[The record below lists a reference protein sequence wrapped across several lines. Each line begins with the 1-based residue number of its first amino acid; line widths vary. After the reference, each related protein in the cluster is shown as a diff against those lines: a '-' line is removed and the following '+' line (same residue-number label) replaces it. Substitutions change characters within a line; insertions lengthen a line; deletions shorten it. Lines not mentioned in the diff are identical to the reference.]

1 MSEEGI
7 YNDIF
12 HYLKFNHLVES
23 DKKFYLFDVKTGFS
37 QEYKAQSC
45 LIPDP
50 AIDSNFKSIFSNK
63 SKRFENFLNSVYFI
77 PKDMEISDIEYLV
90 GDFNA
95 IGEKYGLNC
104 LHADIACKGTLKQ
117 KNKKN
122 TKETLLDVEIQINW
136 LEDMDDK
143 LFEYGSLLRNDYSN
157 KINEERIHKKKDEK
171 DNQIE
176 ENEEN
181 EEDEEDE
188 EDNKKSEEKK
198 KKLITKE
205 FI

>member
-1 MSEEGI
+1 
-7 YNDIF
+7 
-12 HYLKFNHLVES
+12 
-23 DKKFYLFDVKTGFS
+23 
-37 QEYKAQSC
+37 
-45 LIPDP
+45 
-50 AIDSNFKSIFSNK
+50 
-63 SKRFENFLNSVYFI
+63 
-77 PKDMEISDIEYLV
+77 MEISDIEYLV

-157 KINEERIHKKKDEK
+157 KINEERMHKKKDEK
-171 DNQIE
+171 DNQI
-176 ENEEN
+176 EEN

>member
-12 HYLKFNHLVES
+12 HYLKFNHLEES
-23 DKKFYLFDVKTGFS
+23 DKKFYLFDVKTGSS

-90 GDFNA
+90 GDFNT

-122 TKETLLDVEIQINW
+122 TKETLLDVEIQI
-136 LEDMDDK
+136 
-143 LFEYGSLLRNDYSN
+143 
-157 KINEERIHKKKDEK
+157 II
-171 DNQIE
+171 Q
-176 ENEEN
+176 
-181 EEDEEDE
+181 
-188 EDNKKSEEKK
+188 
-198 KKLITKE
+198 TK
-205 FI
+205 

>member
-1 MSEEGI
+1 MQR
-7 YNDIF
+7 DI
-12 HYLKFNHLVES
+12 
-23 DKKFYLFDVKTGFS
+23 KT
-37 QEYKAQSC
+37 
-45 LIPDP
+45 
-50 AIDSNFKSIFSNK
+50 
-63 SKRFENFLNSVYFI
+63 
-77 PKDMEISDIEYLV
+77 
-90 GDFNA
+90 
-95 IGEKYGLNC
+95 
-104 LHADIACKGTLKQ
+104 

-157 KINEERIHKKKDEK
+157 KINEERMHKKKDEK
-171 DNQIE
+171 DNQK
-176 ENEEN
+176 N

>member
-1 MSEEGI
+1 M
-7 YNDIF
+7 
-12 HYLKFNHLVES
+12 
-23 DKKFYLFDVKTGFS
+23 
-37 QEYKAQSC
+37 
-45 LIPDP
+45 
-50 AIDSNFKSIFSNK
+50 
-63 SKRFENFLNSVYFI
+63 
-77 PKDMEISDIEYLV
+77 
-90 GDFNA
+90 
-95 IGEKYGLNC
+95 
-104 LHADIACKGTLKQ
+104 HADIACKGTLKQ

-157 KINEERIHKKKDEK
+157 KINEERMHKKKDEK
-171 DNQIE
+171 DNQI
-176 ENEEN
+176 EEN